1 MTFSHENDMTTL
13 DAALQQFEATEANL
27 AKLDTLWER
36 IENLMPGGPAF
47 GSPPEYEE
55 LCRKFRRI
63 LPSLPAI
70 DGFRVEDCL
79 YDYDDI
85 GAMHLGALEFGEFE
99 DQVAVNNDLEKQGGQ
114 LREYRFRLQA
124 KRRDLVRDRLLKLI
138 DEMDQIFSGL
148 TSAYAGSESNTTITE
163 PSWNRLKEAVTEI
176 HTLLGATNRPS
187 EWVDLQQHLDIS
199 TTNGWSD
206 IFKFDWPAVS
216 KSLREQIYGDHDP
229 VPVEAEDLGKIVD
242 MHPVGPVIT
251 QLDWAALNAEDFER
265 LVFLLISGSPEYENS
280 QWLQKTN
287 APDRGRDLSVNRVD
301 SNSLSGV
308 RRYRTIIQCKHW
320 LSQSIG
326 TGDIGKTKDQMA
338 LWEPPRV
345 DELVIATTGRFTAD
359 AVSFVEKHNQKDH
372 ALHIVMWP
380 DNHLERILA
389 TRPDLIGQFQLRRRA
404 G

>member
-1 MTFSHENDMTTL
+1 MTTL

-36 IENLMPGGPAF
+36 IANLMPSAPAF

-55 LCRKFRRI
+55 LCWKFRRI
-63 LPSLPAI
+63 LPNLPAI
-70 DGFRVEDCL
+70 DGFRVEDHL
-79 YDYDDI
+79 YEYDEI
-85 GAMHLGALEFGEFE
+85 GSMYLEVFELGELDARITLDHTLEE
-99 DQVAVNNDLEKQGGQ
+99 QGAQ
-114 LREYRFRLQA
+114 LREYRFLLQA

-138 DEMDQIFSGL
+138 DEIDQIFSGL

-187 EWVDLQQHLDIS
+187 EWVDLQQHLDVGMAD
-199 TTNGWSD
+199 GWSD

-229 VPVEAEDLGKIVD
+229 VPVTAEDLGKIVD

-287 APDRGRDLSVNRVD
+287 AQDRGRDMSVDRID

-308 RRYRTIIQCKHW
+308 RRYHTIIQCKHW
-320 LSQSIG
+320 LSKSIG
-326 TGDIGKTKDQMA
+326 PGDIGKAKDPMA
-338 LWEPPRV
+338 HWEPPRV

-359 AVSFVEKHNQKDH
+359 AVSLVEKHNQEDH

-380 DNHLERILA
+380 DSHLERILA
-389 TRPDLIGQFQLRRRA
+389 TRPDLIAQFQLRR
-404 G
+404 

>member
-1 MTFSHENDMTTL
+1 MTTL

-36 IENLMPGGPAF
+36 IENLMPSGPAF

-55 LCRKFRRI
+55 LCRNFRRI

-124 KRRDLVRDRLLKLI
+124 KRRDLVRDRLLKLM
-138 DEMDQIFSGL
+138 DEIDQILSSM
-148 TSAYAGSESNTTITE
+148 TSVSAGSESNTTITE

-176 HTLLGATNRPS
+176 HTLLGETTRPS
-187 EWVDLQQHLDIS
+187 EWVDLQQHLDVGMGD
-199 TTNGWSD
+199 GWSD
-206 IFKFDWPAVS
+206 ILKFDWPAVS
-216 KSLREQIYGDHDP
+216 KSLRGQIYGDHDP
-229 VPVEAEDLGKIVD
+229 VPVAAEDLGKIVD
-242 MHPVGPVIT
+242 IHPVGPVIT
-251 QLDWAALNAEDFER
+251 QLDWSALNAEDFER
-265 LVFLLISGSPEYENS
+265 LVFLLISGSPEYENP

-287 APDRGRDLSVNRVD
+287 AQDRGRDMSVDRVD

-308 RRYRTIIQCKHW
+308 RRHRTIIQCKHW
-320 LSQSIG
+320 LKRSVGPS
-326 TGDIGKTKDQMA
+326 DITETRDQMA
-338 LWEPPRV
+338 HWEPPRV
-345 DELVIATTGRFTAD
+345 DELVIATTGRFTVD
-359 AVSFVEKHNQKDH
+359 AVSLVEKHNQKDH
-372 ALHIVMWP
+372 ALHIAMWP
-380 DNHLERILA
+380 DSHLERILA
-389 TRPDLIGQFQLRRRA
+389 TQPGLIGQFRLRQRIV
-404 G
+404 